1 MSEDCQC
8 GYFDYLAIILGIYVL
23 LPKLFGIYD
32 CIYKSFFLKQHD
44 LLARYADG
52 NNSWVLVTGCTS
64 GIGEE
69 IAKRFASLGFNIILV
84 SRSMDRLNR
93 VKSEIQHI
101 TNNSVQTKIV
111 VADFAK
117 GGETIQMYEDIY
129 QQIKDLDIAILV
141 NNAGVNTRS
150 YFKDTSIED
159 IMDMVVV
166 NTYPYTLLTRHL
178 LHKLNERKTKSAI
191 INICSSIV
199 VNPCAF
205 DAMYASTKVYELFQM
220 ESLRREQAKVKD
232 NKVDFL
238 TLNPAY
244 VSTNNARL
252 HPGGNVETTETFINC
267 AFKALGN
274 ISVTYGTPKH
284 CRNGYVLEVLS
295 GLMHQFN
302 AYHFVSEKIVGKLAA
317 QMWEKRK

>member
-1 MSEDCQC
+1 MSEDCEC

-44 LLARYADG
+44 LLARYGDG

-69 IAKRFASLGFNIILV
+69 MAKRFASLGFNIILV

-101 TNNSVQTKIV
+101 TNNSLQTKIV

-141 NNAGVNTRS
+141 NNAGILYNGYVN
-150 YFKDTSIED
+150 DIETWEFLE
-159 IMDMVVV
+159 MATV
-166 NTYPYTLLTRHL
+166 NTYPYCKQQHFHNQSSLLMHVL
-178 LHKLNERKTKSAI
+178 LYQ
-191 INICSSIV
+191 SI
-199 VNPCAF
+199 
-205 DAMYASTKVYELFQM
+205 
-220 ESLRREQAKVKD
+220 REIVAGS
-232 NKVDFL
+232 NKV
-238 TLNPAY
+238 
-244 VSTNNARL
+244 
-252 HPGGNVETTETFINC
+252 
-267 AFKALGN
+267 
-274 ISVTYGTPKH
+274 
-284 CRNGYVLEVLS
+284 
-295 GLMHQFN
+295 
-302 AYHFVSEKIVGKLAA
+302 
-317 QMWEKRK
+317 